1 MISQSIRN
9 ASDPACRRTER
20 MHDLLIV
27 SSFGL
32 WALLLGLAPVL
43 ALRLLM
49 GS

>member
-1 MISQSIRN
+1 
-9 ASDPACRRTER
+9 
-20 MHDLLIV
+20 V

-43 ALRLLM
+43 AFHLVM